1 MAVTSKL
8 TIFFDGNPVA
18 LDYVEFTVRKKSD
31 PTQFKRHIMTWSDYN
46 PRIGQ
51 YYVPT
56 TISTIGVPGEASAS
70 LYWYYLN
77 VDYPNFPGY
86 ITRTEGEVVIT
97 VNEDDQWDFDTIV
110 TDSAF
115 ISAVAV
121 NSVNIPVTLVSAALS
136 GGANPC
142 TDISLSIEASE
153 VLPTVRIN
161 GVFKTEENTS
171 NPYITTFKR
180 GIDFSL
186 YLSKA
191 GELQVALSY
200 PEQYYL
206 IVPTFGVDDINVQI
220 NNSLSGATV
229 IVTVT
234 TIEHQRNVPLVFEYS
249 LDNGVNWVSQNVFTG
264 QTAGTYTIQV
274 RDQFGC
280 QHSQDYIVLAFNQR
294 EPYLFVSKTNSISFA
309 KSEDFDYQNVFPTD
323 ENTLAHQSLTNTKFC
338 DPILFNKS
346 DSPRI
351 QFKSNYGE
359 VKVKLRKEDLT
370 ELEIPVV
377 QVSSNLDRFMSLDCL
392 FYKYSD
398 TRVAIYFESGNTY
411 DKIGA
416 IIPDKEHALKGNL
429 PNFGFKGMFIELGNH
444 GTFEILDVLFDSN
457 TNKKVLI
464 IEFVFSGDYDNS
476 GLSADI
482 ATSVFDMLP
491 FEVYE
496 FILDFTLLQLETGL
510 YDVLI
515 ENETIHPTD
524 VTVIGTNLLVWSND
538 LDEFQWVKTN
548 TLPFLNNKLR
558 SEITATPQYHF
569 IHQRVLIDGTPKE
582 YTFSCYAK
590 KDELIGVSLVME
602 NSVGNAIAYAYF
614 NLDNGTILF
623 GGRDP
628 RGYRGFVM
636 KSYKI
641 TPELDGYY
649 RCSITV
655 ETNDST
661 YIDCKLTMLDSWN
674 SAYIG
679 DGVSGVFVK
688 NFQVQQS
695 DLTIYTESTNVLGVI
710 TEPQI
715 LSSVKHLSENIY
727 ITDNH
732 EETVH
737 IRYYNENN
745 RDIFYKYGIE
755 HTIRVP
761 YLHIKPMMNDESS
774 ISIGD
779 LTSTMTESKVHEL
792 NEFMFVDLVNSAM
805 RKLAIALSCEKVFIN
820 GEGYVK
826 NEGLSIE
833 NIPNSNLHT
842 LLAIMLKTNIN
853 YNNNNGGQTGIN
865 VDESDLNI
873 PAFIISENGFIKS

>member
-8 TIFFDGNPVA
+8 TIVFSGNPIA

-31 PTQFKRHIMTWSDYN
+31 SNVFKRHLMVWSDYN
-46 PRIGQ
+46 PRIGTK
-51 YYVPT
+51 YVPT
-56 TISTIGVPGEASAS
+56 TTSLLGVPGEASAS
-70 LYWYYLN
+70 LYWFYLN
-77 VDYPNFPGY
+77 VDYPNFPG
-86 ITRTEGEVVIT
+86 IISRQDNVVLVTISQ
-97 VNEDDQWDFDTIV
+97 DDEWDFDTVVASSGVV
-110 TDSAF
+110 TAT
-115 ISAVAV
+115 AV
-121 NSVNIPVTLVSAALS
+121 NSSNTPVTLVSAVLS

-153 VLPTVRIN
+153 VLPTVRVN
-161 GVFKTEENTS
+161 GNLVTESNAS

-186 YLSKA
+186 WLSKE

-200 PEQYYL
+200 PAQYYL
-206 IVPTFGVDDINVQI
+206 IVPTFGVNDINVQI
-220 NNSLSGATV
+220 NASISGATV
-229 IVTVT
+229 IVSVE

-249 LDNGVNWVSQNVFTG
+249 LDDATTWVSQNIFTG

-280 QHSQDYIVLAFNQR
+280 QHSQDYIVLPFSQR
-294 EPYLFVSKTNSISFA
+294 EPFLFISKTNSISFA
-309 KSEDFDYQNVFPTD
+309 KSEEFDYQNVFPTD
-323 ENTLAHQSLTNTKFC
+323 ENTLAHQSLTHTKFC

-346 DSPRI
+346 DSPKI

-392 FYKYSD
+392 FYKYTD

-411 DKIGA
+411 DKVGA
-416 IIPDKEHALKGNL
+416 VIPGKEHALKGNL
-429 PNFGFKGMFIELGNH
+429 PNFGFKGMFVELGSH

-464 IEFVFSGDYDNS
+464 IEFVFLGDYDND

-482 ATSVFDMLP
+482 ASSVFDMLP

-496 FILDFTLLQLETGL
+496 FELDFTLLQLETGL

-524 VTVIGTNLLVWSND
+524 VNVIGTNLLLYSND
-538 LDEFQWVKTN
+538 VNQTEWVKTN
-548 TLPFLNNKLR
+548 VLLGASNKLV
-558 SEITATPQYHF
+558 SEVTGTPQYHF
-569 IHQRVLIDGTPKE
+569 IHQRVLIDGVPKE

-590 KDELIGVSLVME
+590 ADELREVSLVME
-602 NSVGNAIAYAYF
+602 NSIGFASGTCYF
-614 NLDNGTILF
+614 NLETGTINNS
-623 GGRDP
+623 P
-628 RGYRGFVM
+628 SSQNGFLI
-636 KSYKI
+636 KDAKI
-641 TPELDGYY
+641 TPYLDGYY
-649 RCSITV
+649 RLSITV

-661 YIDCKLTMLDSWN
+661 YVDCKLTMLDNSRN

-679 DGVSGVFVK
+679 DGVSGVLAK
-688 NFQVQQS
+688 NFQFQEG
-695 DLTIYTESTNVLGVI
+695 DLTIYTESTDELGVI

-727 ITDNH
+727 IADNH

-761 YLHIKPMMNDESS
+761 YLHIKPMMNDESN

-779 LTSTMTESKVHEL
+779 LTSTMTESKIHEL

-820 GEGYVK
+820 GEGYIK
-826 NEGLSIE
+826 NEGLAIE